1 MTTSSHEKY
10 PWAAAVGMGWS
21 HHWWQSY
28 AQLAPIVS
36 TDLLYLVAITRSQYL
51 HSIYTVSTQYLHNIY
66 TIKAA
71 ALQPDVIHTVVSGWV
86 LRAESS
92 S

>member
-1 MTTSSHEKY
+1 MTTSSHVRY
-10 PWAAAVGMGWS
+10 LWAAAVGMGWS

-36 TDLLYLVAITRSQYL
+36 TDLLYLVAITLYL
-51 HSIYTVSTQYLHNIY
+51 HSIYTVSTQYLHSIY

>member
-1 MTTSSHEKY
+1 MTTSSHVKY
-10 PWAAAVGMGWS
+10 LWAAAVGMGWS
-21 HHWWQSY
+21 YYWWQSY

-36 TDLLYLVAITRSQYL
+36 TDLAISSGYY
-51 HSIYTVSTQYLHNIY
+51 SVSTQYLHNIY
-66 TIKAA
+66 TISTQYKAA